1 MRLISCYIENFG
13 KLHDETLDFSQ
24 GLNAV
29 CKENGWGKSTLCAFI
44 RTMFYGFDGE
54 RKHNIIENERKRY
67 TPWQGGAFGG
77 KLVFEKEGKKYEI
90 TRVFKDKEIN
100 DIFEIRDAETN
111 MLSDHFSSSIGEELF
126 GINRE
131 SFLKTVFIDQNQCA
145 SSATGDISAKIGN
158 ITDNENDINNYERAA
173 QTIKNLKN
181 ALTPTKKTGSTKAR
195 KEKINELKQELR
207 KGEDIEKSIE
217 DYAEKIRLEND
228 KKQSLIEEVKLN
240 DEIVNKAIER
250 ERLSSDIGNY
260 NKLKTAIEDHK
271 NELSELDSFFANGV
285 PTEDEAETMLSEYDK
300 YNSAYAKL
308 SGKEFTTEDEAK
320 LQILSAKFKES
331 IPDEEMLDKVKEKI
345 SDYENDKAQIEKNS
359 FSDAEKQ
366 EYDHLEPKF
375 ANDEKTPREIMDLW
389 GERDNI
395 KKEIDP
401 KRIMITNYKTAAA
414 QNKSSVMPILL
425 VIGFILVAG
434 GVVAALMIHALVGAA
449 VAVAGVIVIVM
460 GIVLGKNNSKNN
472 DTTDEINRLESEISN
487 LENRKLTLE
496 NDVKAYLEKHGKQ
509 YDEYSVI
516 VNLNSLLE
524 EHMKYTY
531 LADKKEKAESV
542 QDTEKTADLE
552 QSIVD
557 FFNYFGY
564 ETTPEKFVETM
575 YTLTGD
581 AGEFKRLAATKND
594 VDLVQ
599 KEYDIEKQ
607 KLDNFVAKTAPGYEG
622 ELKETL
628 TTICEKTKRV
638 YALRSELER
647 INSELEEFEKNY
659 DVTALDD
666 NDGNDIPSVNEA
678 KQISVELDR
687 QIEEVKQ
694 KIDEY
699 KKSYDGLCEAAD
711 EIEEKR
717 AECEKLEEIQM
728 VELEKYKLIEIVD
741 QKLAQAKESFTS
753 KYMNPLLTSF
763 KKYYQLLSGADET
776 AMGAYRI
783 DADINITRDE
793 LGAQREVVSLS
804 AGYRDMV
811 GIALRAA
818 LVDAM
823 YTDEKPMLVM
833 DDPFAML
840 DDEKIVSARAFLQ
853 KLASEYQIIYLTC
866 SEVRA

>member
-13 KLHDETLDFSQ
+13 KLHDEKIDFSQ
-24 GLNAV
+24 VLNAI
-29 CKENGWGKSTLCAFI
+29 CRENGWGKSSLCAFI
-44 RTMFYGFDGE
+44 RTMFYGFEGE

-100 DIFEIRDAETN
+100 DIFELRDAETN
-111 MLSDHFSSSIGEELF
+111 MLSDHFSSNIGEELF

-158 ITDNENDINNYERAA
+158 ITDNENDINKYERAA
-173 QTIKNLKN
+173 QTIKDLKN
-181 ALTPTKKTGSTKAR
+181 ALTPSKKTGSIKAR

-228 KKQSLIEEVKLN
+228 KKQSLQEEVKSN

-250 ERLSSDIGNY
+250 ERMSSDVGNY
-260 NKLKTAIEDHK
+260 NKLKKSIEDHK
-271 NELSELDSFFANGV
+271 NELSELNSFFANGV
-285 PTEDEAETMLSEYDK
+285 PTEDEAEKMLSEYDI

-308 SGKEFTTEDEAK
+308 SDKDFSSEDESK
-320 LQILSAKFKES
+320 LQVLSERFKKS
-331 IPDEEMLDKVKEKI
+331 TPDEDMLVRVKEKI

-359 FSDAEKQ
+359 FSEAEKE

-401 KRIMITNYKTAAA
+401 KKIMMTNYKTAAA

-425 VIGFILVAG
+425 AIGFILVAG
-434 GVVAALMIHALVGAA
+434 GVVAALMVHALVGVS
-449 VAVAGVIVIVM
+449 VAVAGIIVIIM
-460 GIVLGKNNSKNN
+460 GIVFGKNNSKNN
-472 DTTDEINRLESEISN
+472 DTTDEIIRLESEISN

-496 NDVKAYLEKHGKQ
+496 NDVKTYLEKHGKQ
-509 YDEYSVI
+509 YDKYSVI

-575 YTLTGD
+575 YALSGD
-581 AGEFKRLAATKND
+581 AAEFKRLAATKND
-594 VDLVQ
+594 VDSAQ

-607 KLDNFVAKTAPGYEG
+607 KLDSFVAKTAPGYEG

-628 TTICEKTKRV
+628 TTIHKKTKRV
-638 YALRSELER
+638 YKS
-647 INSELEEFEKNY
+647 
-659 DVTALDD
+659 
-666 NDGNDIPSVNEA
+666 
-678 KQISVELDR
+678 IS
-687 QIEEVKQ
+687 
-694 KIDEY
+694 
-699 KKSYDGLCEAAD
+699 
-711 EIEEKR
+711 
-717 AECEKLEEIQM
+717 
-728 VELEKYKLIEIVD
+728 
-741 QKLAQAKESFTS
+741 
-753 KYMNPLLTSF
+753 
-763 KKYYQLLSGADET
+763 
-776 AMGAYRI
+776 
-783 DADINITRDE
+783 
-793 LGAQREVVSLS
+793 
-804 AGYRDMV
+804 
-811 GIALRAA
+811 
-818 LVDAM
+818 
-823 YTDEKPMLVM
+823 
-833 DDPFAML
+833 
-840 DDEKIVSARAFLQ
+840 
-853 KLASEYQIIYLTC
+853 
-866 SEVRA
+866 